1 MAGKKESTFIN
12 MVLVLFIITLV
23 ASAALGGLY
32 ELTKEPIAKAKL
44 NKKLKAIE
52 EVVPAFDNNPSE
64 EMYEVAMPSGDKLE
78 FYPAT
83 MGGKLV
89 GTAVKTFTT
98 NGFSGYVWVMVG
110 FKPDGTVN
118 NYSVLEHKETP
129 GLGTKMADWFKPVDP
144 TKVKLSL
151 VEKLGKLVGIK
162 PAATKGGAEG
172 DKKSI
177 VGKNPGTIN
186 FTVSKDGGDIDAIT
200 AATISSRAF
209 LDAVQTAYNEYMKK
223 NNNKEISHVGTHS
236 SATSK
241 QATNSNKEGGKS

>member
-32 ELTKEPIAKAKL
+32 ELTKEPIAAAKL
-44 NKKLKAIE
+44 TKKLKAIK

-78 FYPAT
+78 FYPAKKDE
-83 MGGKLV
+83 KLV

-98 NGFSGYVWVMVG
+98 NGFSGYVWIMVG
-110 FKPDGTVN
+110 FKPDGTIN

-144 TKVKLSL
+144 TTVQLSL
-151 VEKLGKLVGIK
+151 VENLGNILGFKSEDSNQES
-162 PAATKGGAEG
+162 KG
-172 DKKSI
+172 DTKSI
-177 VGKNPGTIN
+177 VGKNPETTKLI
-186 FTVSKDGGDIDAIT
+186 VSKDGGDIDAIT

-209 LDAVQTAYNEYMKK
+209 LEAVQTAYNEYMK
-223 NNNKEISHVGTHS
+223 NQTKEE
-236 SATSK
+236 TS
-241 QATNSNKEGGKS
+241 NE

>member
-32 ELTKEPIAKAKL
+32 ELTKEPIATAKL
-44 NKKLKAIE
+44 AKKLKAIK
-52 EVVPAFDNNPSE
+52 EVVPTFNNNPSDD
-64 EMYEVAMPSGDKLE
+64 MYEVEMSGGDKLE
-78 FYPAT
+78 FYPAKMDST
-83 MGGKLV
+83 LV

-98 NGFSGYVWVMVG
+98 QGFSGYVWVMVG
-110 FKPDGTVN
+110 FLPDGTIN

-144 TKVKLSL
+144 TKVRLSM

-162 PAATKGGAEG
+162 SGDSKGSAKG
-172 DKKSI
+172 DSKSI
-177 VGKNPGTIN
+177 IGKNPSTTN

-200 AATISSRAF
+200 AATISSRGF
-209 LDAVQTAYNEYMKK
+209 LDAIQTGYNEYMK
-223 NNNKEISHVGTHS
+223 NKTKEDTSH
-236 SATSK
+236 
-241 QATNSNKEGGKS
+241 E